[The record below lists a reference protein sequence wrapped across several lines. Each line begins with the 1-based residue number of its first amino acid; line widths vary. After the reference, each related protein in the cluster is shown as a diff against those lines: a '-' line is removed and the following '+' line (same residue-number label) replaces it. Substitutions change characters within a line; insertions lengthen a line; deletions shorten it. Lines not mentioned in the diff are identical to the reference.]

1 MALILTSQQVKALD
15 QTLSEKGLLEVTVE
29 NAGRSVAEALH
40 RHFPDSRVLVVA
52 GKGFNGADAVVAAR
66 HLLALGHEITV
77 LAHQEAHQDSLK
89 KLQVF
94 TKTFPLTVDQVRH
107 HMAKNDVVLEGL
119 LGTGFQPPLSAEYAA
134 LIEALNMSL
143 KPVVSID
150 LPSGVR
156 ADVPERPELAVR
168 ATRTFALAGLKPCHL
183 FEPASEW
190 AGETELLSIGVPG
203 QYTHQFTST
212 HTVEPS
218 DVQQWLP
225 RRNQNAHKGSAGEV
239 WVLGGRSGMTG
250 CVALS
255 TLAALRTGSGLVRHS
270 SVVPVEH
277 APAETISHALQDW
290 SEVKDL
296 PFKGAVAVG
305 MGLGDQAEDI
315 AAMVLEKH
323 LPTVVD
329 ADALQTS
336 LRGKG
341 HERTI
346 FTPHPGEAARMLE
359 TDVAEVLSDPLGAV
373 RTLQKQ
379 YGGVVVLKGGPTTI
393 ATKQTT
399 WVNTSGNPG
408 MASAGM
414 GDVLAGI
421 IASLLGQ
428 GLSAKHA
435 ALSGVYLHGRAGD
448 LCFERHHY
456 GLQASDV
463 AHAVGPAW
471 HALLHG
477 E

>member
-1 MALILTSQQVKALD
+1 MALILTSTQVKALD
-15 QTLSEKGLLEVTVE
+15 QTLADRGLLDITVE

-40 RHFPDSRVLVVA
+40 RHHPIARVLVLA
-52 GKGFNGADAVVAAR
+52 GKGFNGADALVAAR
-66 HLLALGHEITV
+66 HLLALGHEVTV
-77 LAHQEAHQDSLK
+77 LAHPEAHADSLK

-94 TKTFPLTVDQVRH
+94 TKTLPLAADHLRH
-107 HMAKNDVVLEGL
+107 QLAKHDVALEGL
-119 LGTGFQPPLSAEYAA
+119 LGTGFKPPLSAEYAA
-134 LIEALNMSL
+134 LIETLNISL

-156 ADVPERPELAVR
+156 ADVPVRPDLAVR
-168 ATRTFALAGLKPCHL
+168 ATRTLALAGYKPCHL

-212 HTVEPS
+212 HTLEGF
-218 DVQQWLP
+218 DVRQWLP

-250 CVALS
+250 CIALS

-270 SVVPVEH
+270 SVVPVEQ
-277 APAETISHALQDW
+277 APVETISHALKDW
-290 SEVKDL
+290 VEVKDL

-305 MGLGDQAEDI
+305 MGLGDQAAEV
-315 AAMVLEKH
+315 AALVLERH
-323 LPTVVD
+323 LPVVID
-329 ADALQTS
+329 ADALHTS

-341 HERTI
+341 HELAV

-359 TDVAEVLSDPLGAV
+359 METSEVLADPLNAV
-373 RTLQKQ
+373 RNLQKQ
-379 YGGVVVLKGGPTTI
+379 YGGVIVLKGGPTTI

-414 GDVLAGI
+414 GDVLAGM

-435 ALSGVYLHGRAGD
+435 ALAGVHLHGLAGD

-463 AHAVGPAW
+463 AHCIGQAW
-471 HALLHG
+471 HVLQHG
-477 E
+477 D